1 MIVVL
6 SRRGLCSESHIKRH
20 IFIKKLVK
28 SMKKQPIRLNVTI
41 RRTLGQDIDASCGQ
55 LRKKYNDIQ
64 KSQ

>member
-6 SRRGLCSESHIKRH
+6 RRRGLCSESHIKRR
-20 IFIKKLVK
+20 IFIKKLEK
-28 SMKKQPIRLNVTI
+28 STKKQPIRLNVTI